1 MENLVQYPLYR
12 KLKNNRRFYKIT
24 DSKLFEEIQ
33 IIGKKVKK
41 ISFEAKQYPDI
52 LFVLDIINLNHEG
65 IIESSE
71 SEWSS
76 LI

>member
-1 MENLVQYPLYR
+1 M
-12 KLKNNRRFYKIT
+12 IT

-41 ISFEAKQYPDI
+41 LSFEAKQYPEI

-71 SEWSS
+71 SEWLS